1 MSRLIV
7 SYEDHY
13 EVCHL
18 LGRCCLVLLQ
28 EGSLHCQ
35 ACLKSRIKSLC
46 NEYFDVMGKEMVV
59 LQMLLDEQ
67 DLTQV
72 LFQKKTLKEVKRKSS
87 EELLSVL

>member
-1 MSRLIV
+1 
-7 SYEDHY
+7 
-13 EVCHL
+13 
-18 LGRCCLVLLQ
+18 
-28 EGSLHCQ
+28 
-35 ACLKSRIKSLC
+35 
-46 NEYFDVMGKEMVV
+46 MVV

>member
-28 EGSLHCQ
+28 EGSLHMPGM
-35 ACLKSRIKSLC
+35 S
-46 NEYFDVMGKEMVV
+46 
-59 LQMLLDEQ
+59 
-67 DLTQV
+67 
-72 LFQKKTLKEVKRKSS
+72 EVTH
-87 EELLSVL
+87 